1 MMNIQN
7 LGSSESLEVQFK
19 AMFKTLVWKRLVFL

>member
-7 LGSSESLEVQFK
+7 LGSNESLKFQFK
-19 AMFKTLVWKRLVFL
+19 DMFKTLVWKRLVFL